1 MKIFAVIDTNVI
13 VSALLAKTTD
23 TPPAQVLIHLLNGD
37 FVPVFSDSILIEY
50 LQVLKRKHKYMFE
63 DAYVEELVW
72 AIKQR
77 GIEMTPT
84 GIHEGVKDEKDY
96 VFYEVAIAKED
107 TYLVTGNLKHF
118 PQSPIV
124 VSPKEFLK
132 LFD

>member
-23 TPPAQVLIHLLNGD
+23 TPPAQVLMHLLNGD
-37 FVPVFSDSILIEY
+37 FVPVFSDGILLEY
-50 LQVLKRKHKYMFE
+50 LQVLKRKHKYVFE

-72 AIKQR
+72 TIKQR

-107 TYLVTGNLKHF
+107 AYLVTGNLKHF

-132 LFD
+132 LFH

>member
-23 TPPAQVLIHLLNGD
+23 TPPSQVLIHVLNGD

-50 LQVLKRKHKYMFE
+50 LQVLKRKHKYVFE

>member
-13 VSALLAKTTD
+13 VSALLAKTVD
-23 TPPAQVLIHLLNGD
+23 TPPAQVLVHLLNGD
-37 FVPVFSDSILIEY
+37 FVPVFSGDIILEY
-50 LQVLKRKHKYMFE
+50 LQVLKRKHKYVFE
-63 DAYVEELVW
+63 DVYVEELVW

-77 GIEMTPT
+77 GMEMTPT

-96 VFYEVAIAKED
+96 VFYEVAMARED

-132 LFD
+132 LFQ

>member
-23 TPPAQVLIHLLNGD
+23 TPPAQVLMHLLNGD
-37 FVPVFSDSILIEY
+37 FVPVFSDGILLEY
-50 LQVLKRKHKYMFE
+50 LQVLKRKHKYVFE

-132 LFD
+132 LFQ

>member
-13 VSALLAKTTD
+13 VSALLAKTVD
-23 TPPAQVLIHLLNGD
+23 TPPAQVLVHLLDGD
-37 FVPVFSDSILIEY
+37 FVPVFSDDIILEY
-50 LQVLKRKHKYMFE
+50 LQVLKRKHKYVFE

-77 GIEMTPT
+77 GIEMSPT

-96 VFYEVAIAKED
+96 VFYEVAMARED

-132 LFD
+132 LFH

>member
-50 LQVLKRKHKYMFE
+50 LQVLKRKHKYVFE

>member
-13 VSALLAKTTD
+13 VSALLAKTVD
-23 TPPAQVLIHLLNGD
+23 TPPAQVLVHLLDGD
-37 FVPVFSDSILIEY
+37 FVPVFSDDIILEY
-50 LQVLKRKHKYMFE
+50 LQVLKRKHKYVFE

-77 GIEMTPT
+77 GIEMSPT
-84 GIHEGVKDEKDY
+84 GIHEGVKDEKDF
-96 VFYEVAIAKED
+96 VFYEVAMARED

-124 VSPKEFLK
+124 ISPKEFLK
-132 LFD
+132 LFH

>member
-23 TPPAQVLIHLLNGD
+23 TPPAQVLMHLLNGD
-37 FVPVFSDSILIEY
+37 FVPVFSDGILLEY
-50 LQVLKRKHKYMFE
+50 LQVLKRKHKYVFE

-132 LFD
+132 LFH

>member
-50 LQVLKRKHKYMFE
+50 LQVLNRKHKYMFE

-77 GIEMTPT
+77 GVEMTPT

-96 VFYEVAIAKED
+96 VFYEVATAKED

>member
-13 VSALLAKTTD
+13 VSALLAKTID
-23 TPPAQVLIHLLNGD
+23 TPPAQVLVHLLNGD
-37 FVPVFSDSILIEY
+37 FVPVFSGDIILEY
-50 LQVLKRKHKYMFE
+50 LKVLKRKHKYAFE
-63 DAYVEELVW
+63 DSYVEELVW

-77 GIEMTPT
+77 GMEMTPT
-84 GIHEGVKDEKDY
+84 GIHEEVKDEKDY
-96 VFYEVAIAKED
+96 VFYEVAMARED

-132 LFD
+132 LF

>member
-23 TPPAQVLIHLLNGD
+23 TPPAQVLMHLLNGD
-37 FVPVFSDSILIEY
+37 FVPVFSSDIILEY
-50 LQVLKRKHKYMFE
+50 LQVLKRKHKYVFE
-63 DAYVEELVW
+63 DEYVEDLVW

-77 GIEMTPT
+77 GIELTPA

-96 VFYEVAIAKED
+96 VFYEVAIAKEE

-132 LFD
+132 LFQ

>member
-37 FVPVFSDSILIEY
+37 FVPVFSDDILIEY
-50 LQVLKRKHKYMFE
+50 LQVLKRKHKYVFE

>member
-13 VSALLAKTTD
+13 VSALLAKTID
-23 TPPAQVLIHLLNGD
+23 TPPAQVLVHLLNGD
-37 FVPVFSDSILIEY
+37 FVPVFSGDIILEY
-50 LQVLKRKHKYMFE
+50 LQVLKRKHKYVFE
-63 DAYVEELVW
+63 DAYVDELVW

-77 GIEMTPT
+77 GTEMTPT

-96 VFYEVAIAKED
+96 VFYEVAMARED

-132 LFD
+132 LFH

>member
-13 VSALLAKTTD
+13 VSALLAKTDD
-23 TPPAQVLIHLLNGD
+23 TPPAQVLMHLLNGD
-37 FVPVFSDSILIEY
+37 FVPVFSGDIILEY
-50 LQVLKRKHKYMFE
+50 LQILKRKHKYVFE

-96 VFYEVAIAKED
+96 VFYEVAIAKEE

-118 PQSPIV
+118 PQNPIV

-132 LFD
+132 LFQ